1 MDDLEPWFT
10 LYETNAIDPTCRQF
24 DGAKLVWKTA
34 PRALDD
40 SAEKV
45 AFQFVGALGYWSQPK
60 TDGFLLSV
68 DGKDLIRFDI
78 PESQSV
84 GVGETLKWT
93 SEDGS
98 AILEFNVG
106 RVEQPG
112 PDFFGVFTLVVDRAL
127 LDPNDAQTT
136 LAVKSL
142 GKESR
147 RWFTVNSY
155 KGLLEK
161 VDVSKL

>member
-1 MDDLEPWFT
+1 M
-10 LYETNAIDPTCRQF
+10 
-24 DGAKLVWKTA
+24 
-34 PRALDD
+34 
-40 SAEKV
+40 
-45 AFQFVGALGYWSQPK
+45 
-60 TDGFLLSV
+60 
-68 DGKDLIRFDI
+68 IRFDI

-98 AILEFNVG
+98 ATLEFNVG